1 MLTAVSVARGGSG
14 ARGVVQGVH
23 RGIPRPGI
31 SRLSKG
37 GAAPRG
43 RHLDEMRLQLCH
55 VLRTQH
61 DVEVEVI
68 ERRRRRQI
76 RLGGRHAV
84 REAPSASRLAD
95 HP

>member
-1 MLTAVSVARGGSG
+1 VAAPFRFCPLKKRNS
-14 ARGVVQGVH
+14 
-23 RGIPRPGI
+23 
-31 SRLSKG
+31 
-37 GAAPRG
+37 APRG
-43 RHLDEMRLQLCH
+43 RHIDEMRLELCD

-61 DVEVEVI
+61 HVEVEVI
-68 ERRRRRQI
+68 ERRRRSQI